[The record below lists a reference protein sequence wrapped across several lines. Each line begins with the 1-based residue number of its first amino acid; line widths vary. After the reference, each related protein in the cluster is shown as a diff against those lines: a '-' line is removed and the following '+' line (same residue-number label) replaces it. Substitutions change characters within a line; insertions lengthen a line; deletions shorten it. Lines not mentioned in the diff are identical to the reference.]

1 MDISTQPAPVTL
13 KERVNS
19 VDVLRGV
26 ALLGIMVINIEFFA
40 LPAVIYFNPSLS
52 GGFEGLNL
60 LTWKFSS
67 TFFLHKMMGI
77 FSMLFGAGLVL
88 MYDRFEAK
96 KIKFGS
102 FYYRR
107 IFWLLIIG
115 LVHSYLIWYGDILVT
130 YAICGL
136 LLFLF
141 RRRSPRFLIIF
152 AIIFFSIGMLLQFG
166 SGYQFQW
173 LRSAAVEVAQAEV
186 AGEQIE
192 AYKYEMADIWDEM
205 SGMLIPT
212 EGEIESEIEAYKGGY
227 SSNMTHRIPETIMM
241 QTQAL
246 GFMMFWRAMGLM
258 LLGMALLKMGILSAM
273 RSMKFYII
281 LAVIGYGLG
290 VPISVIASNG
300 MIENNFDI
308 VHVFMVGNQLIY
320 VSFLLITFGHIS
332 VVMLIFKLSLLKKLT
347 HSLSCVGRMALTN
360 YLLQS
365 IICTTIFYG
374 FGLGWFNNFGRFEL
388 IFFIFPIWILQLLV
402 SPWWLKR
409 FKFGPVEWIWRSLT
423 YWQKQPMKL

>member
-26 ALLGIMVINIEFFA
+26 ALLGILVINIEFFA
-40 LPAVIYFNPSLS
+40 LPGAIYFNPSLS

-67 TFFLHKMMGI
+67 VFFLHKMMGI

-88 MYDRFEAK
+88 MYERFEAK
-96 KIKFGS
+96 KNKFGS

-115 LVHSYLIWYGDILVT
+115 LVHGYLIWHGDILVT

-152 AIIFFSIGMLLQFG
+152 AIIFFSIGMFLQFG
-166 SGYQFQW
+166 SGIQFQW
-173 LRSAAVEVAQAEV
+173 LKSAAVEVEQAQIS
-186 AGEQIE
+186 GEEIE
-192 AYKYEMADIWDEM
+192 NYKYEMAKAWDDISSMFTPNKE
-205 SGMLIPT
+205 
-212 EGEIESEIEAYKGGY
+212 EIAAEIEAYKSGY
-227 SSNMTHRIPETIMM
+227 SSNMTHRVPETIMM

-246 GFMMFWRAMGLM
+246 GFMMFWRVMGLM
-258 LLGMALLKMGILSAM
+258 LLGMALLKMGVLSAM
-273 RSMKFYII
+273 KSTKFYII
-281 LAVIGYGLG
+281 LAVIGYGIG
-290 VPISVIASNG
+290 IPVSVIASNG

-308 VHVFMVGNQLIY
+308 VHLFMIGNQLKY
-320 VSFLLITFGHIS
+320 VSFILIALGHIS
-332 VVMLIFKLSLLKKLT
+332 VVMLIYKLSLFKKLT
-347 HSLSCVGRMALTN
+347 YSLSCVGRMALTN
-360 YLLQS
+360 YLLTS

-374 FGLGWFNNFGRFEL
+374 FGLGWFNNFERFEL
-388 IFFIFPIWILQLLV
+388 IFFVFPIWILQLLV
-402 SPWWLKR
+402 SSWWLQR
-409 FKFGPVEWIWRSLT
+409 FRFGPAEWIWRSLT
-423 YWQKQPMKL
+423 YWKKQPMKL